1 MKKLTHLL
9 FLLILVGLNSY
20 AQGDETGSRPDS
32 STTSI
37 GQITA
42 TIKNRNKVVL
52 QWNIEK
58 PSGAGF
64 STIERSRNGVDFESI
79 GVLKTGSNIYR
90 QEFEDEMPS
99 NGVNYYRIKFSSGQG
114 QSRIS
119 PVVNASVAGDLS
131 CKFYPNPVDKLLIV
145 RSESPVDIQLTD
157 AFGKTRINQRSS
169 GGLQLVDVS
178 LLEKG
183 LYIITITQKESNK
196 TMSEKLIKN

>member
-1 MKKLTHLL
+1 MKKLTHLI
-9 FLLILVGLNSY
+9 FLLILAGLNSY
-20 AQGDETGSRPDS
+20 AQGDQLVSSLDS
-32 STTSI
+32 GTTSI
-37 GQITA
+37 KHITA
-42 TIKNRNKVVL
+42 TVKNRNKVIL
-52 QWNIEK
+52 QWNLDN

-64 STIERSRNGVDFESI
+64 ATIERSRNGVDFEAI
-79 GVLKTGSNIYR
+79 GVLKTGNNIIR

-99 NGVNYYRIKFSSGQG
+99 NGINYYRIKFSPTEGRSK
-114 QSRIS
+114 IS

-145 RSESPVDIQLTD
+145 RSASPVDIQLTD
-157 AFGKTRINQRSS
+157 AFGKTRIIQKSS

-196 TMSEKLIKN
+196 TMTEKLMKN

>member
-9 FLLILVGLNSY
+9 FLLILAGLNSY
-20 AQGDETGSRPDS
+20 AQGDQLVSSLDS
-32 STTSI
+32 GTTSI
-37 GQITA
+37 KHITA
-42 TIKNRNKVVL
+42 TVKNRNKVIL
-52 QWNIEK
+52 QWNLDN

-64 STIERSRNGVDFESI
+64 ATIERSRNGVDFEAI
-79 GVLKTGSNIYR
+79 GVLKTGNNIIR

-99 NGVNYYRIKFSSGQG
+99 NGINYYRIKFSPTEGRSK
-114 QSRIS
+114 IS

-157 AFGKTRINQRSS
+157 AFGKTRIIQKSS

-196 TMSEKLIKN
+196 TMTEKLMKN